1 MKSRNLLFKERGII
15 MTIKEAV
22 ELYNNTN
29 EKITSIKKLAHYLF
43 NPDCI
48 DPFGDIRISEKSALE
63 IGKYLNEYQEILHRS
78 LDEKFPQSEQ

>member
-1 MKSRNLLFKERGII
+1 

-22 ELYNNTN
+22 ELYNGVN
-29 EKITSIKKLAHYLF
+29 EKITSIKKLLALSVF

-48 DPFGDIRISEKSALE
+48 DPLGDIRISEKTALE
-63 IGKYLNEYQEILHRS
+63 IGKYLNEYQEILRRR